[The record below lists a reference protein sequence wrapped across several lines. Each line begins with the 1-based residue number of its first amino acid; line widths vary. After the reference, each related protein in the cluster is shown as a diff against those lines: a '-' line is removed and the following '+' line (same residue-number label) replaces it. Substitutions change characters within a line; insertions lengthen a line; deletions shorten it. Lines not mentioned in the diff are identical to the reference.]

1 MLYNILIIQY
11 NIMRFRSGRG
21 RGIISRDERDKNKPR
36 AKLPES
42 YLGKIVSL
50 FFLSIIIYII
60 YLYTKYF

>member
-1 MLYNILIIQY
+1 
-11 NIMRFRSGRG
+11 MRFRSGRG